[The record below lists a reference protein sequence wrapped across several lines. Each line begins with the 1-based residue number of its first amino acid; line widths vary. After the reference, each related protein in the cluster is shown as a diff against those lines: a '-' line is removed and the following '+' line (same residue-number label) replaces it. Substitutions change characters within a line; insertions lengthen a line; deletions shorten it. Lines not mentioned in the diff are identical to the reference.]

1 MTATTSRRRSAHPP
15 LGARTPARNEDFFDP
30 GQLAELRAYSRPR
43 KRVDLVAKV
52 VVGAV
57 DLALIFL
64 LDLGPEVDGRV
75 DGSPWALR
83 LVVVAGVFAVISQI
97 VLLPADWWATM
108 VHDRRHGLSNQS
120 AGLWAGDQVKGLLLN
135 IVLSGLL
142 LVPIFWA
149 IRTFDTW
156 WLVGGLVFF
165 AIALFLNFVYPVLIM
180 PRFNKFTPME
190 PGPLRTRI
198 EEIADLAGT
207 SIEGVYTMDGSK
219 RSRRGN
225 AFVAGFGPTKRV
237 VVYDTMLE
245 GPDGPAFTLEQ
256 VAQVV
261 AHEIGHYR
269 LNHIPKTFPLAGLQ
283 MLVALAFV
291 QYVVGSDSVL
301 GWAGVDDLGD
311 PGAAPLFLLGL
322 GIPMAGL
329 GLVSAWVSR
338 HNEREADLEALE
350 LLGDPSSFVA
360 MWPSFVALNKSDLE
374 PGWWERLNASHPG
387 VAERMQFGLDWAEM
401 NGVPVQRPAV
411 AAVPPTA
418 GPEAESG

>member
-1 MTATTSRRRSAHPP
+1 MTATIRRQSAHPP
-15 LGARTPARNEDFFDP
+15 LGARTAARNEDFFDEA
-30 GQLAELRAYSRPR
+30 QLADLRAYSRPR
-43 KRVDLVAKV
+43 KKVDLVAKV
-52 VVGAV
+52 VVGAL
-57 DLALIFL
+57 DLILIFL
-64 LDLGPEVDGRV
+64 LDLGPEIAGWV
-75 DGSPWALR
+75 DGSPWPVR
-83 LVVVAGVFAVISQI
+83 LVVVAGVFALISQ
-97 VLLPADWWATM
+97 VLLLPADWWATM
-108 VHDRRHGLSNQS
+108 VHDRRHGLSNQG
-120 AGLWAGDQVKGLLLN
+120 AGLWAGDQVKGLVLN
-135 IVLSGLL
+135 VVLSGLL

-190 PGPLRTRI
+190 QGPLRSRI
-198 EEIADLAGT
+198 EEIARLADT

-237 VVYDTMLE
+237 VVYDTMLSF
-245 GPDGPAFTLEQ
+245 PLEQ
-256 VAQVV
+256 IAQVV

-291 QYVVGSDSVL
+291 QYVIGSDTVL

-311 PGAAPLFLLGL
+311 PGAAPLFLLGI
-322 GIPMAGL
+322 GVPMAGL
-329 GLVSAWVSR
+329 ALVSAWVSR
-338 HNEREADLEALE
+338 RNEREADLEALE
-350 LLGDPSSFVA
+350 LLGDPTSFVA
-360 MWPSFVALNKSDLE
+360 MWPSFVALNKADLE
-374 PGWWERLNASHPG
+374 PGWWDRLNASHPG

-401 NGVPVQRPAV
+401 NRVPVSSPQI
-411 AAVPPTA
+411 AAVP
-418 GPEAESG
+418 ERS

>member
-1 MTATTSRRRSAHPP
+1 MPATIRRHSSHPS
-15 LGARTPARNEDFFDP
+15 LGARTPARNEDFFDES
-30 GQLAELRAYSRPR
+30 QLAELRAYARPR
-43 KRVDLVAKV
+43 KK
-52 VVGAV
+52 V
-57 DLALIFL
+57 DLAAKLVVGTLDLVLIFL
-64 LDLGPEVDGRV
+64 LDLGPEVAGWV
-75 DGSPWALR
+75 GGSPWPVR
-83 LVVVAGVFAVISQI
+83 LLVVAGAFAVISQ
-97 VLLPADWWATM
+97 VLLLPAEWWATM

-120 AGLWAGDQVKGLLLN
+120 RGLWAGDQVKGLVLN
-135 IVLSGLL
+135 VVLSGVL

-190 PGPLRTRI
+190 QGPLRSRI
-198 EEIADLAGT
+198 EEIAALAET

-237 VVYDTMLE
+237 VVYDTMLSF
-245 GPDGPAFTLEQ
+245 PLEQ
-256 VAQVV
+256 IAQVV

-283 MLVALAFV
+283 MLAALAFV
-291 QYVVGSDSVL
+291 QYVVGSDTVL
-301 GWAGVDDLGD
+301 GWAGVEDLGD
-311 PGAAPLFLLGL
+311 PGAAPLFLLGI
-322 GIPMAGL
+322 GVPMAAL
-329 GLVSAWVSR
+329 ALVSAWVSR
-338 HNEREADLEALE
+338 RNEREADLEALE

-360 MWPSFVALNKSDLE
+360 MWPAFVELNKSDLE

-387 VAERMQFGLDWAEM
+387 VAERMQFGLEWAEM
-401 NGVPVQRPAV
+401 NGVPIDSPQI
-411 AAVPPTA
+411 AAVP
-418 GPEAESG
+418 GRS

>member
-1 MTATTSRRRSAHPP
+1 MTATIRRRSAHPS
-15 LGARTPARNEDFFDP
+15 LGARTAARNEDFFDEA
-30 GQLAELRAYSRPR
+30 QLADLRAYSRPR
-43 KRVDLVAKV
+43 KRVDLVAKI
-52 VVGAV
+52 VVGAL
-57 DLALIFL
+57 DLVLILL
-64 LDLGPEVDGRV
+64 LDLGPEVAGWV
-75 DGSPWALR
+75 DGSPWPVR
-83 LVVVAGVFAVISQI
+83 LVVVAGVFALLSQ
-97 VLLPADWWATM
+97 VLILPADWWATM
-108 VHDRRHGLSNQS
+108 VHDRRHGLSNQGV
-120 AGLWAGDQVKGLLLN
+120 GLWAGDQVKGLLLN
-135 IVLSGLL
+135 VVLAGLL

-165 AIALFLNFVYPVLIM
+165 AVALFLNFVYPVLIM
-180 PRFNKFTPME
+180 PRFNTFTPME
-190 PGPLRTRI
+190 PGPLRSRI
-198 EEIADLAGT
+198 EEIAELAET

-237 VVYDTMLE
+237 VVYDTMLSF
-245 GPDGPAFTLEQ
+245 PLEQ
-256 VAQVV
+256 IAQVV

-291 QYVVGSDSVL
+291 QYVIGSDTVL

-329 GLVSAWVSR
+329 ALVSAWVSR
-338 HNEREADLEALE
+338 RNEREADLEALE
-350 LLGDPSSFVA
+350 LLGDPTSFVA
-360 MWPSFVALNKSDLE
+360 MWPSFVALNKADLE
-374 PGWWERLNASHPG
+374 PGWWDRLNASHPG

-401 NGVPVQRPAV
+401 NDVPAERPDK
-411 AAVPPTA
+411 AAVP
-418 GPEAESG
+418 ESPIP